1 MTVRYVGV
9 GAAGQQVGITDGV
22 LQQAEEDGG
31 HACPRHAVI
40 GTDCTVWPTDDIGI
54 VVIGEQ
60 RRHCGLGIVDSDPA
74 VFACIGRV
82 LAPAQSVALR
92 RHGLDPVVIAALGDL
107 CLCPAVPVGLVDAEP
122 CIGSGPDTPQLKFR
136 AAQRRTVPGIKLG
149 EPERVAGVVIV
160 AAAVACPLRVQ
171 MNMVCHRDRRAGDMV
186 RAAPIALS
194 VPADER
200 VPVADVAVFGYH
212 GQISEDVAAAVNRFA
227 GVRAVS
233 VVSHGIGLGG
243 HPGPADAGGDHDR
256 GDGTAAG
263 YFAADMGGGVQRFT
277 GGESCCIQKTGAFQH
292 HLDGGFS
299 RNRGFPTGQG
309 GAGDGDRMAGDTGR
323 AVEDAV
329 TVEGVKAVS
338 AVTGFGCETA
348 VQFHNKGHGRDIGRC
363 HVQHTAQ
370 AVRHGVGHG
379 IGDLVGRGIRGLRNF
394 CRA

>member
-1 MTVRYVGV
+1 MCIEDHVAGHCDPVASLIGSAASVRLGV
-9 GAAGQQVGITDGV
+9 PAGEGAAVTCIAVCLYCGYFTGSVGRGV
-22 LQQAEEDGG
+22 GG
-31 HACPRHAVI
+31 HA
-40 GTDCTVWPTDDIGI
+40 
-54 VVIGEQ
+54 
-60 RRHCGLGIVDSDPA
+60 
-74 VFACIGRV
+74 
-82 LAPAQSVALR
+82 
-92 RHGLDPVVIAALGDL
+92 
-107 CLCPAVPVGLVDAEP
+107 
-122 CIGSGPDTPQLKFR
+122 
-136 AAQRRTVPGIKLG
+136 
-149 EPERVAGVVIV
+149 GV
-160 AAAVACPLRVQ
+160 
-171 MNMVCHRDRRAGDMV
+171 
-186 RAAPIALS
+186 S
-194 VPADER
+194 
-200 VPVADVAVFGYH
+200 
-212 GQISEDVAAAVNRFA
+212 
-227 GVRAVS
+227 AVS

-277 GGESCCIQKTGAFQH
+277 AGEVRCRQYAGALQH

-363 HVQHTAQ
+363 RLQHIEQ

-379 IGDLVGRGIRGLRNF
+379 IGDFINAAGQVRGFL
-394 CRA
+394 